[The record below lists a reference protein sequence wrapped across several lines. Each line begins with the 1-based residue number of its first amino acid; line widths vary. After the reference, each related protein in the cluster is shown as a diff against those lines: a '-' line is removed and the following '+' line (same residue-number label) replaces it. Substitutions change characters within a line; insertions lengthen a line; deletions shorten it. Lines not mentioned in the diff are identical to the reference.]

1 VTAVNQALAL
11 GYVLGI
17 SPNQLKVRPIG
28 FLFLTVLVLMLAV
41 AMRVQ
46 EWYRP
51 DISVS
56 DVYWRLLVFFSRR
69 VTGLHHEGK
78 VR

>member
-1 VTAVNQALAL
+1 MNQALAL

-17 SPNQLKVRPIG
+17 SPNQLKVRSIG
-28 FLFLTVLVLMLAV
+28 FWFLTVLVLMLVV
-41 AMRVQ
+41 ARRVQ

-69 VTGLHHEGK
+69 AIGLHHGGK